1 MPGVR
6 PEEYVPIQYLPVLIM
21 LMVGF
26 IFGLGGLI
34 FGSFV
39 RPRFYYKEKL
49 IPYECGNEPSGLPWQ
64 RIAIRYY
71 PVAILFAIFDVE
83 LGLIY
88 PWAVGFSKLTSAGF
102 LVMIVFLLVLL
113 IGLIYDVEKGILDWH
128 RR

>member
-1 MPGVR
+1 MVR
-6 PEEYVPIQYLPVLIM
+6 PDEYVPTNYLAVLIM
-21 LMVGF
+21 LIVGF

-34 FGSFV
+34 FGSLV
-39 RPRFYYKEKL
+39 RPKFSYKEKL

-64 RIAIRYY
+64 KIAIRYY
-71 PVAILFAIFDVE
+71 PIAILFAVFDVE

-88 PWAVGFSKLTSAGF
+88 PWTVGFSGLTSIGF

-113 IGLIYDVEKGILDWH
+113 LGLVYDLKKGILDWH